1 MNKLGGRL
9 MKLERHSPA
18 INKPRRIMDF
28 DDTRENVERQI
39 VAERAKAYANGEE
52 LIARIYVP
60 HIGESINEFR
70 IADGLNSCDTPGWD
84 IPRRYND

>member
-1 MNKLGGRL
+1 MKKLGGRL

-39 VAERAKAYANGEE
+39 VAERAKPMQMVKN
-52 LIARIYVP
+52 
-60 HIGESINEFR
+60 
-70 IADGLNSCDTPGWD
+70 
-84 IPRRYND
+84 